1 MLYRSTRG
9 AEGMMTSALAIKSGI
24 AQDGG
29 LYVPV
34 HFPKFSQDELLSMQ
48 DLGYNALATKI
59 LALYL
64 SDYNEFEITKMLAR
78 AYGPEKFGGTE
89 PTPLKVINLDMGIL
103 ELWHGPTCAFKDMAL
118 QLLPHLLTGAIQK
131 TGENNK
137 VVILVATSGDTG
149 KAALEGFKDVAGTE
163 VIVFYPSEGVSPTQR
178 LQMVTQTGSN
188 VKVFG
193 IQGNFDDA
201 QKAVKEIFTDAEF
214 AKELKEKGFV
224 LSSANS
230 INWGRLLPQI
240 VYYFSAY
247 FDAVKQSAV
256 KFGDSVNFVVPT
268 GNFGDILAGYY
279 AMKMGLP
286 VNKLICASNSN
297 AVLTDFLTT
306 GTYNKVRDFV
316 KTISPSMDILVSS
329 NLERLLYDVVGLNGN
344 QVARY
349 MTSLQENGSYTVDR
363 HELRLIRNNFVG
375 YQVSEKE
382 TLDRIQLF
390 YAVNNYLLDPHT
402 AVAVEALNK
411 YKNEYSKDKCFSIVL
426 STASPYKFSKDVAG
440 AVDESFRGD
449 SVAEYMQHLEDKT
462 GVAAPIQL
470 QGLEQRPVLHPDV
483 IEVKDMREKI
493 KDFLGRE

>member
-9 AEGMMTSALAIKSGI
+9 AGDLLTSAYAIKTGL
-24 AQDGG
+24 AADGG

-34 HFPKFSQDELLSMQ
+34 HFPKICFEEMEALLEMDYVNRALLILKKFLTDFTELEL
-48 DLGYNALATKI
+48 
-59 LALYL
+59 
-64 SDYNEFEITKMLAR
+64 TKMLYE
-78 AYGPEKFGGTE
+78 AYGRSKFGDN
-89 PTPLKVINLDMGIL
+89 PVPLYPLGPKMGVL

-118 QLLPHLLTGAIQK
+118 QLLPHLVTASMQK
-131 TGENNK
+131 TNDDNK
-137 VVILVATSGDTG
+137 VVVLVATSGDTG
-149 KAALEGFKDVAGTE
+149 KAALEGFKNVAGTD
-163 VIVFYPSEGVSPTQR
+163 VIVFYPSDGVSETQR
-178 LQMVTQTGSN
+178 LQMITTEGGN
-188 VKVFG
+188 VKAFG
-193 IQGNFDDA
+193 IKGNFDDA
-201 QKAVKEIFTDAEF
+201 QRSVKEIFEDREF
-214 AKELKEKGFV
+214 AKVLAEKKCV

-230 INWGRLLPQI
+230 INWGRLVPQI

-247 FDAVKQSAV
+247 CDAVKQSSIV
-256 KFGDSVNFVVPT
+256 MGDPVNFCVPT

-286 VNKLICASNSN
+286 VHRLICASNSN
-297 AVLTDFLTT
+297 NVLTDFLAS
-306 GTYNKVRDFV
+306 GEYNANREFF
-316 KTISPSMDILVSS
+316 KTMSPSMDILVSS

-426 STASPYKFSKDVAG
+426 STASPYKFSKDVTG
-440 AVDESFRGD
+440 AVDESFQGA

-483 IEVKDMREKI
+483 IEVQNMREKI